1 MAGDDSRRME
11 ESPNVAGAAADGVP
25 AALGAKARATAGA
38 EAERLADK
46 PRGEEQGGMNPGAE
60 RGAERGAEKPRG
72 EERRQRLWE
81 MYGRMQSK
89 LFQDVPEMGV
99 TELHQLLLAQQA
111 RGGEGGGG
119 GDRRGD
125 GGSEGRGDGGGGGGD
140 VGGDAR
146 GGRQVVVVDTRT
158 EEETAVSMIPGG
170 TLKQRDFERQIEKF
184 NDHRVVCYCTI
195 GYRSGNYAR
204 MLRSQHQMDA
214 YNLKGSILSW
224 THHHLPLTSLYHPT
238 TGSGPLTTHANT
250 ATAPDVTPQVRMEGG
265 QRLLM
270 LSLDMRMGGRSLQK
284 KMEGQPLDLQC
295 FPWEPPLG
303 CMCIR
308 PNMSCTQMVTS
319 RCTLQMVCHGCQQ
332 FGATSACGC
341 PSGFGHSPIPQ
352 INSKHKWHA
361 MKWKHVHN
369 V

>member
-111 RGGEGGGG
+111 RGGE
-119 GDRRGD
+119 
-125 GGSEGRGDGGGGGGD
+125 
-140 VGGDAR
+140 GDAR

-250 ATAPDVTPQVRMEGG
+250 ATAPDVTPPSSHGRGAAPSDAESRHENGRAVAAEEDGRATVGSPVLPLGATARVHVYSPKYELHADGYQPVHFANGVPWVSAVWSDISM
-265 QRLLM
+265 RLPKWV
-270 LSLDMRMGGRSLQK
+270 RSLTNPTNQ
-284 KMEGQPLDLQC
+284 
-295 FPWEPPLG
+295 
-303 CMCIR
+303 
-308 PNMSCTQMVTS
+308 
-319 RCTLQMVCHGCQQ
+319 
-332 FGATSACGC
+332 
-341 PSGFGHSPIPQ
+341 
-352 INSKHKWHA
+352 
-361 MKWKHVHN
+361 
-369 V
+369 